1 MHLGGEL
8 LKNVTKTDAVHV
20 PYKGES
26 AALTDLLGGQV
37 SFMLCSV
44 TTCAPRAQDG
54 TLKALAI
61 TGLSRS
67 ALAPAVP
74 TVAEAGFPGTEINTW
89 FFIAAAKGTPA
100 AVVSRLNA
108 ALNEVLA
115 DEKFKTRALA
125 MGVEV
130 ESRTTPAATKAL
142 VQSEI
147 EKWRPIIKASGATN

>member
-1 MHLGGEL
+1 MIWTSPLSL
-8 LKNVTKTDAVHV
+8 L
-20 PYKGES
+20 
-26 AALTDLLGGQV
+26 LL
-37 SFMLCSV
+37 
-44 TTCAPRAQDG
+44 
-54 TLKALAI
+54 
-61 TGLSRS
+61 
-67 ALAPAVP
+67 AVP
-74 TVAEAGFPGTEINTW
+74 VLILILTVAWFRWKSRVLAEAGDP
-89 FFIAAAKGTPA
+89 